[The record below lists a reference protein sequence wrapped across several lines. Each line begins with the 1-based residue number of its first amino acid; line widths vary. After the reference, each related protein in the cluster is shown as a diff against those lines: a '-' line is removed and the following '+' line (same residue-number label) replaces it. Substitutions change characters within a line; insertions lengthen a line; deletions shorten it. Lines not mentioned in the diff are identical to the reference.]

1 MQTSCGFGVPLYE
14 YQGQRDTLV
23 NWASKKGEEGVK
35 EYQQKNNLV
44 SIDGLSTPLS
54 KPPNSVD

>member
-14 YQGQRDTLV
+14 YLGQRETLV

-35 EYQQKNNLV
+35 EYQQKKNLI
-44 SIDGLSTPLS
+44 SIDGLSTPLN
-54 KPPNSVD
+54 KAQNSV